1 MNRAEKYLVIDDISG
16 RIPHGVVFKTDWGN
30 KTLKGIQYDN
40 ANTLLYFGVCNFTN
54 KVIET
59 YVSEVKPYLLPMT
72 SMTEEKRKY
81 ISDRWGVNEDF
92 DFEIDPNWGDYFI
105 EVEDAAGFI
114 DWLNRNHYDYRGLI
128 HKKLALDAT
137 GLDIYAN
144 FNNI

>member
-59 YVSEVKPYLLPMT
+59 YVSEVKPYLLPMA

-81 ISDRWGVNEDF
+81 ISDRWGINENF
-92 DFEIDPNWGDYFI
+92 NFEIDPNWGDYYI
-105 EVEDAAGFI
+105 EAEDAAGFI

-128 HKKLALDAT
+128 PKKLALDAT

>member
-1 MNRAEKYLVIDDISG
+1 MNREEKYLVIDDISG

-81 ISDRWGVNEDF
+81 ISDRWGINENF
-92 DFEIDPNWGDYFI
+92 NFEIDPNWGDYYI
-105 EVEDAAGFI
+105 EAEDAAGFI

-128 HKKLALDAT
+128 PKKLALDAT
-137 GLDIYAN
+137 GLNIYAN
-144 FNNI
+144 CNNI

>member
-1 MNRAEKYLVIDDISG
+1 MNREEKYLVIDDISG

-81 ISDRWGVNEDF
+81 ISDRWGINENF
-92 DFEIDPNWGDYFI
+92 NFEIDPNWGDYYI
-105 EVEDAAGFI
+105 EAEDAAGFI

-128 HKKLALDAT
+128 PKKLALDAT
-137 GLDIYAN
+137 GLNIYAN

>member
-1 MNRAEKYLVIDDISG
+1 MNREEKYLVIDDISG

-81 ISDRWGVNEDF
+81 ISDRWGINENF
-92 DFEIDPNWGDYFI
+92 NFEIDPNWGEYYI
-105 EVEDAAGFI
+105 EAEDAAGFI

-128 HKKLALDAT
+128 PKKLALDAT

>member
-1 MNRAEKYLVIDDISG
+1 
-16 RIPHGVVFKTDWGN
+16 
-30 KTLKGIQYDN
+30 
-40 ANTLLYFGVCNFTN
+40 VCNFTN

-59 YVSEVKPYLLPMT
+59 YVSEVKPYLLPMA

-81 ISDRWGVNEDF
+81 ISDRWGINENF
-92 DFEIDPNWGDYFI
+92 DFEIDPNWGDYYI

-128 HKKLALDAT
+128 PKKLALDAT